1 MSDKLFKLGRFIVPS
16 ANPAI
21 PFASVLALV
30 SYDANK
36 VLWEQAVVVPIG
48 ADGEKLLLKF
58 VNLFLISTE
67 A

>member
-1 MSDKLFKLGRFIVPS
+1 MI
-16 ANPAI
+16 
-21 PFASVLALV
+21 
-30 SYDANK
+30 SYDAKK